1 MNDGRVAHERL
12 GRPELAPLVD
22 ELARR
27 FGDGTPPV
35 AITVRDLSLG
45 QRLALA
51 DLFGDHRLPDEDA
64 RVRIE
69 QIVAALRLSGVAEL
83 RSAIEM
89 LRGPIVDRRLR
100 RTRIRD
106 ERDELWAW
114 LASEAAS
121 LPLFAGVS
129 PERWVS
135 VCRAFGARGGVERHR
150 RRLDDAVAVLRALPA
165 DDRPLAGFADDVI
178 GEPHALDR
186 GRTLTAIVLDA
197 IAVSLGRGRAA
208 DAESARLLWEAVGVV
223 PDPLSSTVLVLGL
236 RPDVLEDPLAHWLR
250 ACAGLSE
257 PVVLTLA
264 QLRRWR
270 VAPLPPHSEAYVVEN
285 PSLIADAAGRG
296 WRGPV
301 LVCSSGR
308 PTIAVLTLLRQ
319 LGAAGATLYQHADFD
334 PAGLSISAWLAQRAG
349 TSPWRMTA
357 GHYAAAVE
365 VDRRRLPLVGS
376 VPETPWDPRLRD
388 VMTEAAVAVYEEEL
402 RVTLLDEMLER
413 HLAAPPRQDT

>member
-1 MNDGRVAHERL
+1 
-12 GRPELAPLVD
+12 
-22 ELARR
+22 
-27 FGDGTPPV
+27 
-35 AITVRDLSLG
+35 
-45 QRLALA
+45 
-51 DLFGDHRLPDEDA
+51 
-64 RVRIE
+64 
-69 QIVAALRLSGVAEL
+69 
-83 RSAIEM
+83 
-89 LRGPIVDRRLR
+89 
-100 RTRIRD
+100 
-106 ERDELWAW
+106 
-114 LASEAAS
+114 
-121 LPLFAGVS
+121 
-129 PERWVS
+129 
-135 VCRAFGARGGVERHR
+135 
-150 RRLDDAVAVLRALPA
+150 VLRALPV
-165 DDRPLAGFADDVI
+165 DDLPLAGFADDLI

-197 IAVSLGRGRAA
+197 IAVSLRRERPA

-236 RPDVLEDPLAHWLR
+236 RPDVVEDPLTPWLR
-250 ACAGLSE
+250 GCAELSE

-270 VAPLPPHSEAYVVEN
+270 VAPLPPHGEAYVVEN

-319 LGAAGATLYQHADFD
+319 LGSEGATLHQHADFD

-349 TSPWRMTA
+349 TTPWRMTA

-365 VDRRRLPLVGS
+365 VDRRRLPLVGA

-402 RVTLLDEMLER
+402 RATLLVEMLER
-413 HLAAPPRQDT
+413 QRATAPGRDT